1 MPREHHLHLSS
12 RSYDQVESGR
22 KTVEIRVGTPE
33 ERAVEAG
40 EVIVFHDTGGG
51 REVDVVVDRVSA
63 HGSFDALVDAYDPRR
78 IDPDAAARAELLDTL
93 RILFPPAKEQLGL
106 LAFEFGHRPGR
117 AGRPMPMTPAAY
129 VWTVRQHTAYG
140 CLYVRDEHDRPVQL
154 RSVYGSRQWQFP
166 GGNTDTGEDPLGTA
180 RREAVEE
187 TGLALGLGRPR
198 LLLTHYLH
206 PGPEWPVGKIG
217 FVFDGGTLTAE
228 QLARIRLDPG
238 EHDLWAVHTLAEW
251 RGLMGDGP
259 FARLQAVERARTE
272 QAPEYLVTGPA

>member
-1 MPREHHLHLSS
+1 M
-12 RSYDQVESGR
+12 
-22 KTVEIRVGTPE
+22 
-33 ERAVEAG
+33 
-40 EVIVFHDTGGG
+40 
-51 REVDVVVDRVSA
+51 DRVSA
-63 HGSFDALVDAYDPRR
+63 HGSLDALVDAYDPRR
-78 IDPDAAARAELLDTL
+78 IDPDTATGAELLAAL
-93 RILFPPAKEQLGL
+93 RALCPPAKEQLGV
-106 LAFEFGHRPGR
+106 LAMEFGHRPGR

-129 VWTVRQHTAYG
+129 ARTVQQHTAYG

-154 RSVYGSRQWQFP
+154 RSVYGGRQWQLP

-187 TGLALGLGRPR
+187 TGLALGLGPPR

-206 PGPEWPVGKIG
+206 PGPGWPVGKIG
-217 FVFDGGTLTAE
+217 FVFDGGTLTPE

-259 FARLQAVERARTE
+259 FTRLRAVERARTDR
-272 QAPEYLVTGPA
+272 APGYLVTGPAGTP